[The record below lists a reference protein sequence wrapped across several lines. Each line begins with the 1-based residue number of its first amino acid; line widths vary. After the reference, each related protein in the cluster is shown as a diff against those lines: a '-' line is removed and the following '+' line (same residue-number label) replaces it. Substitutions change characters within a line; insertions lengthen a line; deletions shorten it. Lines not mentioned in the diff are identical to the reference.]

1 MIFSICI
8 PTYNR
13 RESLDNCL
21 NSILISNRYVTDF
34 KYEICVSDNCS
45 EDDISKIIKKY
56 DRKLDIK
63 FNKNNTNLGF
73 ALNAIKCVS
82 MAKGKFVWMIGNDD
96 LLLPQTLLKIKNLI
110 LENPEVDYFF
120 ANSYYLNSNFLD
132 NFSKPFN
139 TKYLQY
145 DAMKTISK
153 LKTNKKV
160 EFWEIIDPK
169 VSWEFLIG
177 IFLSIFNREKWEEH
191 KNILNYEDLKDTRPW
206 SNFDNTCLHPK
217 IISIAFKNSKSY
229 ISADPLSVNLIG
241 KREWF
246 SLYEFVEVVRIPELL
261 DYYRK
266 QGLGLIRYLYCKNY
280 SLRNFSNFFLKIMIR
295 GDRAGFS
302 YINFYRHFFRNLL
315 YPNVY
320 MSLIYFILRSLNKT
334 IKYLTK

>member
-21 NSILISNRYVTDF
+21 NSILISNQYVKDF

-56 DRKLDIK
+56 DYILDIK

-132 NFSKPFN
+132 NFSRPFN

-145 DAMKTISK
+145 DTMKKISK

-177 IFLSIFNREKWEEH
+177 IFLSIFNREKWEDH

-206 SNFDNTCLHPK
+206 SNFDNTCLNPK
-217 IISIAFKNSKSY
+217 IISTAFKNSKSY
-229 ISADPLSVNLIG
+229 ICADPLSVNLIG

-280 SLRNFSNFFLKIMIR
+280 SLRNFSNFFFKIIIR
-295 GDRAGFS
+295 GDRAGLR
-302 YINFYRHFFRNLL
+302 YINFYHHFFRNLL

-320 MSLIYFILRSLNKT
+320 MSLLYFILRSLNKT
-334 IKYLTK
+334 IKYLIK